1 MLNLSS
7 SGLFKEIKSSFPLS
21 RRSSHSIVRFLNDL
35 SERKPYR
42 FPSSWAK
49 TTVTHTFPLL
59 PPSLHPFSTSSLPRL
74 VLITC
79 VVSWR

>member
-59 PPSLHPFSTSSLPRL
+59 PPPSTPL
-74 VLITC
+74 VP
-79 VVSWR
+79 VASPG